1 MNNDL
6 KTLELAKVYE
16 SQGYYK
22 DALKIYS
29 LLDANQ
35 TSNEIKDGLERM
47 ETKMK
52 EQGSTLHS
60 GENISRLFEKWL
72 MLMVLRQRLDNF
84 KKIKLRLS

>member
-1 MNNDL
+1 MNNEL
-6 KTLELAKVYE
+6 ETLELAKVYE

-52 EQGSTLHS
+52 EQGNMFHPE
-60 GENISRLFEKWL
+60 ENISRLFEKWL
-72 MLMVLRQRLDNF
+72 MLMVLKQRLDNF